1 MDYTEDEQLE
11 KLKAWWKSYGNALI
25 AGVALG
31 LAILFGGRYWQQHQ
45 AEKAAEAS
53 ALFDQMVYTINE
65 NKNYSATE
73 IAAVGTRIINEYA
86 RTPYAG
92 LAALILARENYD
104 HNEKEKAKK
113 QLAWAIDNAREDGV
127 REVARLRL
135 ARIQIADDNVA
146 GAEQLLKEE
155 PIAGFELEF
164 YELKGD
170 MLKKKGDIAGARVA
184 YGKAVAHAASAG
196 KYLDKLQMKI
206 DDLG

>member
-1 MDYTEDEQLE
+1 MDYSEDEQLE

-31 LAILFGGRYWQQHQ
+31 LAVLFGGRYWQHQQ
-45 AEKAAEAS
+45 AENAAEAS
-53 ALFDQMVYTINE
+53 ALFDQMVYSINE
-65 NKNYSATE
+65 KNNSNITS
-73 IAAVGTRIINEYA
+73 VGTRIINDYG

-104 HNEKEKAKK
+104 QNEKDKAKK

-127 REVARLRL
+127 RQVARLRL
-135 ARIQIADDNVA
+135 ARIQLADDNLA
-146 GAEQLLKEE
+146 GAEELLKKE
-155 PIAGFELEF
+155 PLAGFELEF

-170 MLKKKGDIAGARVA
+170 VLKKKGDISGARTA
-184 YGKAVAHAASAG
+184 YGEAIAHAGRSG

>member
-1 MDYTEDEQLE
+1 MDYSEDEQIE

-31 LAILFGGRYWQQHQ
+31 LAVLFGGRYWQHQQ

-53 ALFDQMVYTINE
+53 ALFDQMVYSVNE
-65 NKNYSATE
+65 NNKSN
-73 IAAVGTRIINEYA
+73 AAKIGTQIISDFG

-92 LAALILARENYD
+92 LAALVLARENYD
-104 HNEKEKAKK
+104 QNEKDKAKK

-127 REVARLRL
+127 RQVARLRL
-135 ARIQIADDNVA
+135 ARIQLADDNLA
-146 GAEQLLKEE
+146 GAEELIKQE
-155 PIAGFELEF
+155 PLVGFELEF

-170 MLKKKGDIAGARVA
+170 LLKKKGDISGARSA
-184 YGKAVAHAASAG
+184 YGKAIAHAGSSG
-196 KYLDKLQMKI
+196 KYLDKLKMKI

>member
-1 MDYTEDEQLE
+1 MEYTEDEQLE

-31 LAILFGGRYWQQHQ
+31 LAVLFGGRYWQQHQ
-45 AEKAAEAS
+45 LEKAAEAS
-53 ALFDQMVYTINE
+53 ALFDQMVYSINQN
-65 NKNYSATE
+65 NKSN
-73 IAAVGTRIINEYA
+73 AASIGTKLVNDFA

-104 HNEKEKAKK
+104 QNEKEKAKK

-127 REVARLRL
+127 RQVARLRL
-135 ARIQIADDNVA
+135 ARIQLADDNLA
-146 GAEQLLKEE
+146 GAEELLKEE
-155 PIAGFELEF
+155 PLAGFELEF

-170 MLKKKGDIAGARVA
+170 LLKKKGDISGARAA
-184 YGKAVAHAASAG
+184 YGKAIAHAGSSG
-196 KYLDKLQMKI
+196 KYLDKLQMKV

>member
-1 MDYTEDEQLE
+1 MDYSEDEQIE

-31 LAILFGGRYWQQHQ
+31 LAVLFGGRYWQHQQ

-53 ALFDQMVYTINE
+53 ALFDQMVYSVNE
-65 NKNYSATE
+65 NNKSN
-73 IAAVGTRIINEYA
+73 AAKIGTQIINDFG

-92 LAALILARENYD
+92 LAALVLARENYD
-104 HNEKEKAKK
+104 QNEKDKAKK

-127 REVARLRL
+127 RQVARLRL
-135 ARIQIADDNVA
+135 ARIQLADDNLA
-146 GAEQLLKEE
+146 GAEDLLKPE
-155 PIAGFELEF
+155 PLAGFELEF

-170 MLKKKGDIAGARVA
+170 LMKKKGDITGARSA
-184 YGKAVAHAASAG
+184 YGKAIAHAGSSG
-196 KYLDKLQMKI
+196 KYLDKLKMKI

>member
-1 MDYTEDEQLE
+1 MEYSEDEQVE

-31 LAILFGGRYWQQHQ
+31 LAVLFGGRYWQHQQ
-45 AEKAAEAS
+45 AENAAEAS
-53 ALFDQMVYTINE
+53 ALFDQMVYSINE
-65 NKNYSATE
+65 KNNSNVTSIGA
-73 IAAVGTRIINEYA
+73 RIINDYG

-92 LAALILARENYD
+92 LAALILARDNYD
-104 HNEKEKAKK
+104 QNEKEKAKK

-127 REVARLRL
+127 RLVARLRL
-135 ARIQIADDNVA
+135 ARIQLADNNLA
-146 GAEQLLKEE
+146 GAEELLKKE
-155 PIAGFELEF
+155 PLPGFELEF

-170 MLKKKGDIAGARVA
+170 VLKKKGDISGARTA
-184 YGKAVAHAASAG
+184 YGEAIAHAGSSR

>member
-1 MDYTEDEQLE
+1 MDYSEDEQLE

-31 LAILFGGRYWQQHQ
+31 LAVLFGGRYWQHQQ
-45 AEKAAEAS
+45 AENAAEAS
-53 ALFDQMVYTINE
+53 ALFDQMVYSIHE
-65 NKNYSATE
+65 KNNNNVT
-73 IAAVGTRIINEYA
+73 AAGTKIINDYA

-92 LAALILARENYD
+92 LAALMLARENYD
-104 HNEKEKAKK
+104 HDEKEKAKK

-127 REVARLRL
+127 RQVARLRL
-135 ARIQIADDNVA
+135 ARIQLADDNVA
-146 GAEQLLKEE
+146 GPEQLLKEE
-155 PIAGFELEF
+155 PIVGFELEF

-170 MLKKKGDIAGARVA
+170 VLKKKGDIDGARAA
-184 YGKAVAHAASAG
+184 YGKAIAHAVSAG

>member
-1 MDYTEDEQLE
+1 MDYSEDEQVE

-31 LAILFGGRYWQQHQ
+31 LAILFGGRYWQHYQ

-53 ALFDQMVYTINE
+53 ALFDELVYSINE
-65 NKNYSATE
+65 KKNNNVS
-73 IAAVGTRIINEYA
+73 VLGSRIIKDYA

-104 HNEKEKAKK
+104 RHDKEKAKK
-113 QLAWAIDNAREDGV
+113 QLAWAIDNARENGV
-127 REVARLRL
+127 RQVARLRL
-135 ARIQIADDNVA
+135 ARIQLADDNIV
-146 GAEQLLKEE
+146 GAEQLLKVE
-155 PIAGFELEF
+155 PIPGFELDF

-170 MLKKKGDIAGARVA
+170 VLKKKGDKAGARTA
-184 YGKAVAHAASAG
+184 YGKAIAHAGSAG
-196 KYLDKLQMKI
+196 KYINKLQMKI